1 MKLGNF
7 IYYTYKYLFCCAFLF
22 CYAFLVFDC
31 LSDTNRRKVEER
43 RFNLNL
49 QTATNTS
56 AHQDVNLS
64 KRCSG
69 YQPSGSCLRGVA
81 GYRCPDHD
89 GKCMRSTH
97 KKSCAFPESGEWSSE
112 SQKCKW
118 FRIFWGK
125 NIIIVGDS
133 MMRQTF
139 TALIAVF
146 RDNSIIIDYN
156 LWKCGFYTLHY
167 STSSTESQRK
177 RLFDTLLLTEILKN
191 DKYLC
196 KNIPQEFP
204 IIDGI
209 SILYLPAATYLQQHR
224 VLQHEISRMKLNE
237 EKSIFLF
244 SHQMHEL
251 LNIKSFESNI
261 INSLPSKLCIEFESF
276 FARTKFVKENL
287 FIIGTPYQHIPTK
300 LAAKIA
306 MTRDLVM
313 KNWAELFGANYID
326 HDNIA
331 KKKKIQPLKLN
342 NWHHQCY
349 LKRDRTKQKVLAVFG
364 RANNAKCNDL
374 VNSAILYEITKK
386 IMGRE
391 V

>member
-1 MKLGNF
+1 MKLGNS
-7 IYYTYKYLFCCAFLF
+7 IYYTYMYLFCC
-22 CYAFLVFDC
+22 AFLVFDC
-31 LSDTNRRKVEER
+31 LSDTTFRLRQKVEER
-43 RFNLNL
+43 TVSRFNLNV

-56 AHQDVNLS
+56 VHQDVNLS

-69 YQPSGSCLRGVA
+69 YQPSGSCLREVA

-89 GKCMRSTH
+89 GKCVRSTH
-97 KKSCAFPESGEWSSE
+97 KKRCAFPASGEWSSD

-118 FRIFWGK
+118 FQIFWGK

-139 TALIAVF
+139 ITLINIF
-146 RDNSIIIDYN
+146 RDNSIMIEYN
-156 LWKCGFYTLHY
+156 IWKCGYYTLRL
-167 STSSTESQRK
+167 STDQQGK
-177 RLFDTLLLTEILKN
+177 RLFDTLHLTEMRRN

-196 KNIPQEFP
+196 KSIPQDLP
-204 IIDGI
+204 RSDGI
-209 SILYLPAATYLQQHR
+209 SILYLPAAEYRQQHG

-251 LNIKSFESNI
+251 LTIESFENNMITS
-261 INSLPSKLCIEFESF
+261 SPSKLCIEFESF
-276 FARTKFVKENL
+276 FARTNFLKENL
-287 FIIGTPYQHIPTK
+287 FIIGTPYQHMPTK

-313 KNWAELFGANYID
+313 KNWAEPFGANYID

-331 KKKKIQPLKLN
+331 KRTKSQPLKLN
-342 NWHHQCY
+342 NWHHQCF
-349 LKRDRTKQKVLAVFG
+349 LERDTTKQKVLGVFG
-364 RANNAKCNDL
+364 RVNNAKCNDL
-374 VNSAILYEITKK
+374 VNIAILYEITKQ
-386 IMGRE
+386 IMGRK
-391 V
+391 